1 MDVAPLELTQEV
13 YNRVVEKRLN
23 FGNLLSSKL
32 LRFLMSARQP
42 LPIRLLLL
50 LIGLAIHTCGIAL
63 ITHAA
68 LGTMPVTT
76 LPLAVSMVSGLTLGT
91 LTFAL
96 NVIFFLIE
104 VVLLRS
110 RFRPI
115 LFLQIPSVLVFSAMI
130 DLWVYCLL
138 PLPVPNVWVG
148 FGYSLIANVLAAVGI
163 LLQIKSDTLMQP
175 VEGAVLALA
184 MVTKRSFASL
194 KITND
199 VTCVTLA
206 ALVSWVFLDHYD
218 AIGTGTLVSA
228 FMVGYVVKLLKPYV
242 LNEDANA

>member
-1 MDVAPLELTQEV
+1 
-13 YNRVVEKRLN
+13 
-23 FGNLLSSKL
+23 
-32 LRFLMSARQP
+32 MSARQP
-42 LPIRLLLL
+42 LSIRLFLL

-130 DLWVYCLL
+130 DFWVYCLS
-138 PLPVPNVWVG
+138 PLPVPYVWVG

-175 VEGAVLALA
+175 VEGAVLALV

-206 ALVSWVFLDHYD
+206 AVVSLIFLDHFD
-218 AIGTGTLVSA
+218 AIGMGTLVSA
-228 FMVGYVVKLLKPYV
+228 FMVGYVVKLLKPLV
-242 LNEDANA
+242 LKEDANT